1 MNPKCTLPE
10 EKRAEALQ
18 ALTGWGLSLE
28 EEKEIR
34 ALFPQYLFFRN
45 DYRDDGWNISDPI
58 RICTCTAC
66 GESFEA
72 MRGNYRR
79 GRLHHEKCNCQR
91 CGTVVEGIAASK
103 YTYNMPSLAS
113 WIKIAIARA
122 GDNGELLIQAGNARR
137 RFTWDDL
144 TGEID
149 FYPEKLYSFS
159 RNGTAEWKKTIYWE
173 GCHQV
178 GHDWIETK
186 TIGEPFQPNMM
197 GYADYAGAYIVLG
210 LADAIERTD
219 LKYCQ
224 ILEFFEHCYSAGIG
238 EREMIDV
245 MKYLGWACI
254 LPQIEMAVKLG
265 FSGAVTEL
273 VQDGRKNAKLL
284 NWNARTPAGFLR
296 MGAQDAKT
304 FIREEMDFSDLKDW
318 KSFPELKLRQ
328 YAEIRDTV
336 GGRKEMKLFME
347 CCRKA
352 GATPAQ
358 GNNFLRSMQPDCA
371 RYALPAERILRE
383 WNDYLDMA
391 AQLGYDLTEKTVAM
405 PKELRQ
411 RHDTAAETIKARAN
425 EAELKKY
432 KKRRRMLENR
442 YAFRMAGYCILIP
455 KGTEEIIAEGKTL
468 HHCVG
473 GYAVRHVEGKTTI
486 LFLRKTRTPA
496 RSFLTIEMET
506 VNGIER
512 IRQIHGFKNE
522 NYEGATEPRERFG
535 WFLNP
540 WLEWVN
546 AGSERDRAGN
556 PVLPAAEEQTIGG

>member
-66 GESFEA
+66 GERFEA
-72 MRGNYRR
+72 VRGNYRR
-79 GRLHHEKCNCQR
+79 GRLHHEKCNCPR

-159 RNGTAEWKKTIYWE
+159 RHGAAEWKKTLYWE

-178 GHDWIETK
+178 GHDWTETK

-197 GYADYAGAYIVLG
+197 GYADYDGAYIVLG
-210 LADAIERTD
+210 MADAIGRTD

-238 EREMIDV
+238 EREMIGV

-522 NYEGATEPRERFG
+522 NYEGATAPRERFG